1 MTDLIQDLSIL
12 TTIGK
17 YNLENLV
24 SKSISIVSHDVEE
37 SLRDFKEL
45 TSIDIGLGILHIQHK
60 DNSIRYKFIPSKK
73 LDDCLCDTYRNRK
86 SALTVEI
93 DKALGERINN
103 TYKDLF

>member
-1 MTDLIQDLSIL
+1 MNDLIQDLSIL

-17 YNLENLV
+17 YNLDQLI
-24 SKSISIVSHDVEE
+24 SKSISVISHDVEE
-37 SLRDFKEL
+37 SLRDYKDI

-60 DNSIRYKFIPSKK
+60 DNTIKYKFIPSKK
-73 LDDCLCDTYRNRK
+73 LDDTVFNTYKYRE
-86 SALTVEI
+86 SALAVDI